1 MLLEAL
7 VCLAL
12 FSLILSLL
20 LTLKFPTFPLTTS
33 IQKVQSRTMHTSMLT
48 SNSIVLEAKIEVIQN
63 EKERYFYLKEVK

>member
-33 IQKVQSRTMHTSMLT
+33 IQKVQSHTMHISMLT

-63 EKERYFYLKEVK
+63 AKERYFYLKEVK